1 MSFDCF
7 LSEVDE
13 IRTNA
18 AISLLEI
25 QYGYK
30 IVSICYDRVYV
41 HMYHL
46 SSYHRPKAIQTQNIL
61 TLKCCRR
68 SLYLKSHFV
77 EVFAQLHEA
86 NTPGVGHSLG
96 TDGSKSLMRANAW
109 HSKYR
114 MLHQ

>member
-1 MSFDCF
+1 M
-7 LSEVDE
+7 
-13 IRTNA
+13 
-18 AISLLEI
+18 
-25 QYGYK
+25 
-30 IVSICYDRVYV
+30 IVY
-41 HMYHL
+41 MYTCII
-46 SSYHRPKAIQTQNIL
+46 YHHIIGQKAIQTQNIL

-77 EVFAQLHEA
+77 EVFGQLHEA